1 MASFKGRCL
10 LSPHLFRQAALYH
23 LPASSLLF
31 IDLRRLCHAV
41 HLTPFLKICHA
52 ATLTAWSLD
61 LTYLRHSHSDIVAA
75 VVATP
80 SPHLTMESKM
90 EANMDV
96 GLESI
101 GYYQDYPTPS
111 TTSQAESTP
120 PPTDPPKKK
129 RKAWG
134 QPVPE
139 IKQILPPRKRAKTA
153 EEKEQRKNERILR
166 NRRAADKSRQRQKA
180 AVAQLEHKTGRIE
193 KENSL
198 LRNLLGKYQQRFGVP
213 DGFQYSEPIEED
225 DDDFDAPSPISLDD
239 DATSSLQSP
248 YQTTTLTDASPHPTL
263 VQSDSIPIIPQQSPS
278 LTSPLV
284 DTDTPTKTEENLES
298 GLPSF
303 ISNSVM
309 THYPAAVMCDL
320 QCQTETG
327 PTKLRKLLS
336 QATSTSGLSY
346 LLLAMHYLTIFQT
359 FSSTTLWPMFQVF
372 RILERRLDASS
383 VENIFQ
389 SITNSFPLIHSLISM
404 PSTSKRKA
412 VFRLKLLSRLLACSP
427 LMARLLLAATN
438 RALQQVVSSD
448 GFAEDADRRWTWAS
462 LMTIKWGILRLER
475 EHRKIRQADLIEPK
489 ALEDMCGIKGI
500 DVTMVARSKG
510 LWNHPGKCIST
521 TNEETRATAQAVH

>member
-1 MASFKGRCL
+1 
-10 LSPHLFRQAALYH
+10 
-23 LPASSLLF
+23 
-31 IDLRRLCHAV
+31 
-41 HLTPFLKICHA
+41 
-52 ATLTAWSLD
+52 
-61 LTYLRHSHSDIVAA
+61 
-75 VVATP
+75 
-80 SPHLTMESKM
+80 
-90 EANMDV
+90 MDT
-96 GLESI
+96 GLEAT

-111 TTSQAESTP
+111 ATSQAESTP

-180 AVAQLEHKTGRIE
+180 AVADLEIKTGRIE
-193 KENSL
+193 RENAL

-213 DGFQYSEPIEED
+213 DGFQLAEPEGD
-225 DDDFDAPSPISLDD
+225 CVDAPSPISLN
-239 DATSSLQSP
+239 DATNSLGSP
-248 YQTTTLTDASPHPTL
+248 YQTPVTTGTPSHPTF
-263 VQSDSIPIIPQQSPS
+263 VPTESIPVLKQQSPV
-278 LTSPLV
+278 LTPSLV
-284 DTDTPTKTEENLES
+284 DTDNQTSNKSEETLE
-298 GLPSF
+298 GALPSF
-303 ISNSVM
+303 VSSSVL

-372 RILERRLDASS
+372 RILEQRLDANS
-383 VENIFQ
+383 VESIFQ
-389 SITNSFPLIHSLISM
+389 SITHSFPLIHSLISM
-404 PSTSKRKA
+404 PSTSTRKA

-438 RALQQVVSSD
+438 GALQQVVASD
-448 GFAEDADRRWTWAS
+448 GFAEDPDRRWTWAS

-475 EHRKIRQADLIEPK
+475 EHRKIRQVDVTEPS
-489 ALEDMCGIKGI
+489 ALEDLCDFKGV

-510 LWNHPGKCIST
+510 LWNGKCNSMT
-521 TNEETRATAQAVH
+521 TDEHRPTAQEVH